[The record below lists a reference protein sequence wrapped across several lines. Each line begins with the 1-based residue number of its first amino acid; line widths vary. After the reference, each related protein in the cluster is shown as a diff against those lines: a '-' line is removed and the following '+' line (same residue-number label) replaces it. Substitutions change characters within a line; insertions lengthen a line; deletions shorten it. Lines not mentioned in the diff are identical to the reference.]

1 MSDRSD
7 DRRGPGDD
15 PGNGPGNGGADVLAM
30 VHPFGLRV
38 RGDIDRAGRPL
49 LARALAWALR
59 TGKSDIH
66 LDLSEL
72 TFIDAAGL
80 RLIAQ
85 TAAGLPPHRA
95 LVLRHAP
102 ASVPGLLALLGWRLD
117 AAQRLRPETDVTD
130 PQGPDPAPSPPL

>member
-1 MSDRSD
+1 MRDRTD
-7 DRRGPGDD
+7 DRG
-15 PGNGPGNGGADVLAM
+15 GPGNDRGNSVADVLAM

-49 LARALAWALR
+49 LARALAWAVR

-80 RLIAQ
+80 QLIAQ
-85 TAAGLPPHRA
+85 TAARLPPHRA

-117 AAQRLRPETDVTD
+117 ADQRLRPETDVTD
-130 PQGPDPAPSPPL
+130 PQGPDPAPSPPF

>member
-1 MSDRSD
+1 MWSAMTDRTD
-7 DRRGPGDD
+7 
-15 PGNGPGNGGADVLAM
+15 NGPGNGHGADVLPM

-38 RGDIDRAGRPL
+38 RGDIDRASRPV
-49 LARALAWALR
+49 LARALAWAIR
-59 TGKSDIH
+59 TGKTDIH

-85 TAAGLPPHRA
+85 TAARLPPPRA
-95 LVLRHAP
+95 LVLQHAP

-117 AAQRLRPETDVTD
+117 AHQRLRPETEVID
-130 PQGPDPAPSPPL
+130 PQGPDPAPSSPF